1 MYIPTIFYAL
11 KSRTTKKLVF
21 SDFGYANETFHL
33 RMLENQNLQY
43 EKYSKNK
50 NMTCLQILW
59 SLITRT
65 FGIFSRH
72 IVITKFQFFSGHFVY
87 FHRWSMLE
95 ITLWNMTIGTVA
107 WLSKYNLGWIR
118 TNCMRDGG
126 GGRGG
131 RNGCFCSLR
140 MWKDLT
146 KIWLTSL
153 KLCVSSGLCGSRF
166 PTFSSI
172 QILIFER

>member
-21 SDFGYANETFHL
+21 FRFWVRKWNVSP
-33 RMLENQNLQY
+33 ENVRESKLQY

-50 NMTCLQILW
+50 NMTCPQILW

-118 TNCMRDGG
+118 TNCMGDGGG

-146 KIWLTSL
+146 KIWLT
-153 KLCVSSGLCGSRF
+153 
-166 PTFSSI
+166 
-172 QILIFER
+172 

>member
-1 MYIPTIFYAL
+1 
-11 KSRTTKKLVF
+11 
-21 SDFGYANETFHL
+21 
-33 RMLENQNLQY
+33 
-43 EKYSKNK
+43 
-50 NMTCLQILW
+50 MTCPQILR

-72 IVITKFQFFSGHFVY
+72 IVITKCQFFSGHFVY

-107 WLSKYNLGWIR
+107 WLSKHNLGWIR
-118 TNCMRDGG
+118 TNCMGDWGG
-126 GGRGG
+126 GG

-140 MWKDLT
+140 MWKYLT
-146 KIWLTSL
+146 KIWLISL

-166 PTFSSI
+166 PIFSSHTNPYI
-172 QILIFER
+172 RTLSNKADGHISSLGYMFYLPQLHYSALYILSSLPVLLLLAGS

>member
-1 MYIPTIFYAL
+1 
-11 KSRTTKKLVF
+11 
-21 SDFGYANETFHL
+21 
-33 RMLENQNLQY
+33 
-43 EKYSKNK
+43 
-50 NMTCLQILW
+50 MTCPQILW

-107 WLSKYNLGWIR
+107 WLSKHNLGWIR
-118 TNCMRDGG
+118 TNCMGD
-126 GGRGG
+126 GGRGGEG

-166 PTFSSI
+166 PIFSSHTNPYI
-172 QILIFER
+172 RTLSNKADGHISSLGYMFYLPQLHYSAPYILSSLPVLLLLAGS